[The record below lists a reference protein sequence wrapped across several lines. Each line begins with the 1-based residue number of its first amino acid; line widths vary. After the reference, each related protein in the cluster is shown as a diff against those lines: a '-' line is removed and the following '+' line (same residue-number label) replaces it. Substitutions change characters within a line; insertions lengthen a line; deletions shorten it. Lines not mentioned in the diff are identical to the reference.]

1 VSERDEYPAGVPC
14 WVETLQ
20 RDPRAAVSF
29 YASLFGWETE
39 GPGPMPGD
47 PPGEYFVARVR
58 GRDVAG
64 IGSRPGPSDESPAA
78 WMTYVRVESADDAV
92 ARATQAGASVIV
104 GPTDAPPAGRLAVF
118 ADPTGAV
125 VGVWEGAS
133 REGAQ
138 VLNEPSAWSMSM
150 LHTGDP
156 ALATEFY
163 AAVFGWQAESFG
175 PPEAGLALFRLPG
188 YTGGEPQQP
197 VPRDVVAVMAADGNG
212 SGGPPPHWSV
222 DFWVK
227 DTDAV
232 AEHALALGGAV
243 IVPPHDQPGFR
254 SAVLADLE
262 GASLSINA
270 LVAR

>member
-1 VSERDEYPAGVPC
+1 
-14 WVETLQ
+14 
-20 RDPRAAVSF
+20 
-29 YASLFGWETE
+29 
-39 GPGPMPGD
+39 
-47 PPGEYFVARVR
+47 
-58 GRDVAG
+58 
-64 IGSRPGPSDESPAA
+64 
-78 WMTYVRVESADDAV
+78 MTYVRVESADDAV

-175 PPEAGLALFRLPG
+175 PPEAGLALFR
-188 YTGGEPQQP
+188 
-197 VPRDVVAVMAADGNG
+197 RDVVAVMAADGNG